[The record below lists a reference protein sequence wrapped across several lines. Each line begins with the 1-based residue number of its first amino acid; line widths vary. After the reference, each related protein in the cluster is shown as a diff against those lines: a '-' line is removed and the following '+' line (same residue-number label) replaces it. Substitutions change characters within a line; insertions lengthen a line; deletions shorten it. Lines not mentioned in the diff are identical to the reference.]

1 MWCKLSFLSKNSK
14 RRAFYLKVLIKD
26 KALIKS
32 VWIFRSIITKYAEFT
47 PFYYDFRRLTF
58 RFIFNNLGISQ
69 MKYYSYFSRYSVSRA
84 KFMSFLGSFRPSC
97 GLSLHKNWKYLKIVK
112 NYINLMATIIPAIE
126 AGAAAGTFVGG
137 PAGTVIGAIV
147 GGTVGT
153 GLAIY
158 GLYSLFR

>member
-1 MWCKLSFLSKNSK
+1 
-14 RRAFYLKVLIKD
+14 
-26 KALIKS
+26 
-32 VWIFRSIITKYAEFT
+32 
-47 PFYYDFRRLTF
+47 
-58 RFIFNNLGISQ
+58 
-69 MKYYSYFSRYSVSRA
+69 
-84 KFMSFLGSFRPSC
+84 MSFLGSFQSSC

-137 PAGTVIGAIV
+137 PAGTVIRAIV